1 MKREVSVNT
10 AEMFKFVSA
19 DGKYAKIRWVTTG
32 AEEKCLIRLG
42 NFGAI
47 ELIREGDDSS
57 NVTKIYPKDVGHK
70 VKLIEVLD

>member
-19 DGKYAKIRWVTTG
+19 DGKYGKIRWVTTG

-47 ELIREGDDSS
+47 ELIREGDD
-57 NVTKIYPKDVGHK
+57 VTKIYPKDVGHK